1 MSCIRSRSRGEDAPG
16 NGCIFASGILNKNW
30 SMWTVIVFECINAY
44 NKKGSYYC
52 IDFNEVNGKHKVT
65 GQPGV
70 GDVTK

>member
-1 MSCIRSRSRGEDAPG
+1 
-16 NGCIFASGILNKNW
+16 
-30 SMWTVIVFECINAY
+30 MWTVIVFECINAY